1 MFSNVESVQPVS
13 KKEQDVRTE
22 MIQSFLK
29 ERAVQKLIPER
40 DSEIARITYL
50 LDKLKA
56 QLKEMKQ
63 RRENLAYRRMKTKNK
78 DKMSQ
83 RHSS

>member
-1 MFSNVESVQPVS
+1 
-13 KKEQDVRTE
+13 

-56 QLKEMKQ
+56 QLKEMK
-63 RRENLAYRRMKTKNK
+63 
-78 DKMSQ
+78 
-83 RHSS
+83 